1 MAKIP
6 MGNFGNA
13 MPEVVRT
20 QMPQRN
26 TGQLAQA
33 VGNLGQVFQNK
44 AIDRRQK
51 EDAADVSAKNAELY
65 NNQMAEKEGK
75 VKLDDVLT
83 TELSE
88 QITLLKN
95 DVANG
100 AMTADVA
107 NKNLQTWSQERFK
120 GLENDLPMHA
130 RLDLQ
135 NYWSQNVAKNATSF
149 LPLQLSAD
157 NKKGE
162 VLADRYLEIGTRM
175 DRKAGREYLESNLAT
190 LNRSE
195 AEKQAMLYKYESTR
209 DLQDIDGRITSAIE
223 NKDTASLQQLV
234 TEMDNGG
241 FGYTDGPTLQQKK
254 AQVQS
259 RIEAINKYHEV
270 EKNNREQLSGKL
282 LNGYV
287 DQVMTGR
294 ALDSD
299 YTNNI
304 ETSLKGTSQE
314 VEFNFYKSQSS
325 RFQRFANLSTPEQLK
340 GINEQKALMANSK
353 TSNAVLEEKILG
365 VYEEIYNRKKQT
377 ISDNPN
383 QAVREAGHETHQLTG
398 MELKTNPGSFAD
410 KAIENAVSQFSLK
423 DPNLAIKPIA
433 SEDLAEVKQSFE
445 GLSVDQKLSTIG
457 AFITKSKGVPN
468 GEKIW
473 KATLTQIGGAD
484 KTYLLAGI
492 AKAKSKK
499 INNDDLASTLINGKY
514 LVDKGGFVLPS
525 DLETTFR
532 ARYGNLSNYGAFAD
546 DLLQFKYAYAVVANR
561 DGIQHSKKDDISDA
575 TAMNKAF
582 ELATG
587 GVYVQ
592 EPDSWFG
599 SFKTS
604 GGGSFKSWKVPK
616 PYGMPDDRFEA
627 HLEKGYAGLSK
638 MSGYTV
644 AELKDLRLAPRIDR
658 NTNTVMYN
666 LLNERGLPLHSKDGK
681 KTQFII
687 FDGVTR

>member
-1 MAKIP
+1 MARIP

-13 MPEVVRT
+13 MPQVERI

-51 EDAADVSAKNAELY
+51 EDEADVSAKNAELY

-175 DRKAGREYLESNLAT
+175 DREAGAEYVKSNIQS
-190 LNRSE
+190 LNIPE
-195 AEKQAMLYKYESTR
+195 AQKQALIYKYQGAR

-254 AQVQS
+254 AQALS
-259 RIEAINKYHEV
+259 RIDAINKQVEV
-270 EKNNREQLSGKL
+270 EENKRLQLAGKAL
-282 LNGYV
+282 TEFKS
-287 DQVMTGR
+287 QVMTGR
-294 ALDSD
+294 ALDDD
-299 YTNNI
+299 YLQTMGAAVQ
-304 ETSLKGTSQE
+304 GTE
-314 VEFNFYKSQSS
+314 YEAEYNFYKSQSTN
-325 RFQRFANLSTPEQLK
+325 FQSFGRLSTAEMEKRVNQ
-340 GINEQKALMANSK
+340 QKAKMANSK
-353 TSNAVLEEKILG
+353 TADAVTEEKVLG
-365 VYEEIYNRKKQT
+365 VYESILNEKKQT
-377 ISDNPN
+377 IKDNPN
-383 QAVREAGHETHQLTG
+383 QAVREAGLQTHQLTG
-398 MELKTNPGSFAD
+398 MELKTNPGGFAEKVVD
-410 KAIENAVSQFSLK
+410 NAVSQVALK
-423 DPNLAIKPIA
+423 DPNLVIKPIA
-433 SEDLAEVKQSFE
+433 AEDLPEAKQAFDAM
-445 GLSVDQKLSTIG
+445 GVNQKLDFIG
-457 AFITKSKGVPN
+457 NLIQQSKGVPSGN
-468 GEKIW
+468 KIW
-473 KATLTQIGGAD
+473 SAALGQLGGGDLSYLMAGVARANNYRSRDGEDVAVAIVSGTQALKNKA
-484 KTYLLAGI
+484 
-492 AKAKSKK
+492 
-499 INNDDLASTLINGKY
+499 
-514 LVDKGGFVLPS
+514 LVMPK
-525 DLETTFR
+525 
-532 ARYGNLSNYGAFAD
+532 D
-546 DLLQFKYAYAVVANR
+546 DLLKAEFNKYVGSTVSGATANMSFAAFKSIYAHLSERNGY
-561 DGIQHSKKDDISDA
+561 QHKDKDDISKELTS
-575 TAMNKAF
+575 TALS
-582 ELATG
+582 LATG
-587 GVYVQ
+587 GVYEQGVKYGNQ
-592 EPDSWFG
+592 
-599 SFKTS
+599 KT
-604 GGGSFKSWKVPK
+604 WKVSK
-616 PYGMPDDRFEA
+616 PYGMDDDRFESI
-627 HLEKGYAGLSK
+627 LDTRYAAIAQKYQTSE
-638 MSGYTV
+638 
-644 AELKDLRLAPRIDR
+644 AELKDLRLRRESKNGPKGQIRYALI
-658 NTNTVMYN
+658 
-666 LLNERGLPLHSKDGK
+666 NERGTPL
-681 KTQFII
+681 FYMNMP
-687 FDGVTR
+687 DGVTK

>member
-1 MAKIP
+1 MARIP

-175 DRKAGREYLESNLAT
+175 DREAGAEYVKSNIQS
-190 LNRSE
+190 LNIPE
-195 AEKQAMLYKYESTR
+195 AQKQALIYKYQGAR

-254 AQVQS
+254 AQVLS
-259 RIEAINKYHEV
+259 RIDALNKQVEV
-270 EKNNREQLSGKL
+270 EENKRLQLAGKAL
-282 LNGYV
+282 TEFKS
-287 DQVMTGR
+287 QVMTGR
-294 ALDSD
+294 ALDDD
-299 YTNNI
+299 YLQNMGAAVQ
-304 ETSLKGTSQE
+304 GTE
-314 VEFNFYKSQSS
+314 YEAEYNFYKSQSTN
-325 RFQRFANLSTPEQLK
+325 FQSFGRLSTAEMEKRVNQ
-340 GINEQKALMANSK
+340 QKAKMANSK
-353 TSNAVLEEKILG
+353 TADAVTEEKVLG
-365 VYEEIYNRKKQT
+365 VYESILNEKKQT
-377 ISDNPN
+377 IKDNPN
-383 QAVREAGHETHQLTG
+383 QAVREAGLQTHQLTG
-398 MELKTNPGSFAD
+398 MELKTNPGGFAEKVVD
-410 KAIENAVSQFSLK
+410 NAVSQFALK
-423 DPNLAIKPIA
+423 DPNLVIKPIA
-433 SEDLAEVKQSFE
+433 AEDLVEAKQAFNDM
-445 GLSVDQKLSTIG
+445 GVNQKLDFIG
-457 AFITKSKGVPN
+457 NLIQQTKSVPKGN
-468 GEKIW
+468 TIW
-473 KATLTQIGGAD
+473 SATLGQLGGGDLSYLMAGVARANGYRSRDGEDVAVAIVSGTQAL
-484 KTYLLAGI
+484 KN
-492 AKAKSKK
+492 KQ
-499 INNDDLASTLINGKY
+499 LIMPK
-514 LVDKGGFVLPS
+514 
-525 DLETTFR
+525 
-532 ARYGNLSNYGAFAD
+532 D
-546 DLLQFKYAYAVVANR
+546 DLLKTKFNEYVGNSVSGETANMTYSTFKSIYAHLMERGNAQGGTNETIEPSIANAAL
-561 DGIQHSKKDDISDA
+561 S
-575 TAMNKAF
+575 M
-582 ELATG
+582 ATG
-587 GVYVQ
+587 GVYDQ
-592 EPDSWFG
+592 G
-599 SFKTS
+599 LKYGTGNKT
-604 GGGSFKSWKVPK
+604 WKVSK
-616 PYGMPDDRFEA
+616 PYGMDDDRFES
-627 HLEKGYAGLSK
+627 EVSKGYAAISQATGIS
-638 MSGYTV
+638 T
-644 AELKDLRLAPRIDR
+644 AELEDLRLRRSDKRSKKGEIQYD
-658 NTNTVMYN
+658 
-666 LLNERGLPLHSKDGK
+666 LINERGAPLQVG
-681 KTQFII
+681 
-687 FDGVTR
+687 GVMWRINMQGATK

>member
-1 MAKIP
+1 MALIP
-6 MGNFGNA
+6 KSQGRDVSRPVMQQHTP
-13 MPEVVRT
+13 M
-20 QMPQRN
+20 
-26 TGQLAQA
+26 TGLGSIGKA
-33 VGNLGQVFQNK
+33 VDG
-44 AIDRRQK
+44 IIEERRRK
-51 EDAADVSAKNAELY
+51 SDEADVSAKRAELY
-65 NNQMAEKEGK
+65 HNDLAEKEAK

-88 QITLLKN
+88 QVTLLKN

-100 AMTADVA
+100 AMNADVA
-107 NKNLQTWSQERFK
+107 NKTLQQWSEKRFK
-120 GLENDLPMHA
+120 DMEGELPGHA
-130 RLDLQ
+130 HQALSQ
-135 NYWSQNVAKNATSF
+135 HWSSNVSRNATTF

-175 DRKAGREYLESNLAT
+175 DREAGAEYVKSNIQS
-190 LNRSE
+190 LNIPE
-195 AEKQAMLYKYESTR
+195 AQKQALIYKYQGAR

-254 AQVQS
+254 AQALS
-259 RIEAINKYHEV
+259 RIDAINKQVEV
-270 EKNNREQLSGKL
+270 EENKRLQLAGKV
-282 LNGYV
+282 LN
-287 DQVMTGR
+287 DFKSQVLTGR
-294 ALDSD
+294 ALDDNYLASVGGAVV
-299 YTNNI
+299 
-304 ETSLKGTSQE
+304 GTE
-314 VEFNFYKSQSS
+314 HEAEYNFYKSQSTN
-325 RFQRFANLSTPEQLK
+325 FQSFGRLSTPEQLK
-340 GINEQKALMANSK
+340 RINAQKAAMKNSK
-353 TSNAVLEEKILG
+353 SSDPVTEEKILG
-365 VYEEIYNRKKQT
+365 VYESIYKTKMETNKN
-377 ISDNPN
+377 NPN
-383 QAVREAGHETHQLTG
+383 QAVREAGLETHSLSAG
-398 MELKTNPGSFAD
+398 EMKSNPKSFAA
-410 KAIENAVSQFSLK
+410 KAIDNGVSQLALK
-423 DPNLAIKPIA
+423 DPNIAVKPIA
-433 SEDLAEVKQSFE
+433 AEDLPEIKQALD
-445 GLSVDQKLSTIG
+445 GMGVNQKLDFIG
-457 AFITKSKGVPN
+457 NMITEAKGIPN

-473 KATLTQIGGAD
+473 KSALTQLGGAD
-484 KTYLLAGI
+484 RTYYLAGL
-492 AKAKSKK
+492 AKAKNKK
-499 INNDDLASTLINGKY
+499 INNDDLASTLINGKF
-514 LVDKGGFVLPS
+514 LVEKGGFVLPT
-525 DLETTFR
+525 DLESTFR
-532 ARYGNLSNYGAFAD
+532 ERYGNLSNYGAFAD
-546 DLLQFKYAYAVVANR
+546 DLTQFKYAYAVIANR
-561 DGIQHSKKDDISDA
+561 DGVQHSKKDDVPNA
-575 TAMNKAF
+575 TAINKAF

-666 LLNERGLPLHSKDGK
+666 LLNGRGLPLHSKDGK

>member
-175 DRKAGREYLESNLAT
+175 DREAGAEYVKSNIQS
-190 LNRSE
+190 LNIPE
-195 AEKQAMLYKYESTR
+195 AQKQALIYKYQGTR

-254 AQVQS
+254 AQALS
-259 RIEAINKYHEV
+259 RIDAINKQVEV
-270 EKNNREQLSGKL
+270 EENKRLQLAGKAMTEFKS
-282 LNGYV
+282 
-287 DQVMTGR
+287 QVMTGR
-294 ALDSD
+294 ALDDD
-299 YTNNI
+299 YLQTMGAAVQ
-304 ETSLKGTSQE
+304 GTE
-314 VEFNFYKSQSS
+314 YEAEYNFYKSQSTN
-325 RFQRFANLSTPEQLK
+325 FQSFGRLSTPEQLK
-340 GINEQKALMANSK
+340 RINAQKAAMKNSK
-353 TSNAVLEEKILG
+353 SSDPVTEEKILG
-365 VYEEIYNRKKQT
+365 VYESILNEKKQT
-377 ISDNPN
+377 IKDNPN
-383 QAVREAGHETHQLTG
+383 QAVREAGLQTHSLNG
-398 MELKTNPGSFAD
+398 GELKSNPKSFAA
-410 KAIENAVSQFSLK
+410 KAIENGVSQFALK
-423 DPNLAIKPIA
+423 DPNVVVKPIA
-433 SEDLAEVKQSFE
+433 AEDLPEAKKAFE
-445 GLSVDQKLSTIG
+445 SKSVNDKLNFIG
-457 AFITKSKGVPN
+457 ELINQSKGVPN
-468 GEKIW
+468 GSTIW
-473 KATLTQIGGAD
+473 SATLGQLGGGDLSYLMAGVARANNYRSRDGEDVAAAIVSGTQAL
-484 KTYLLAGI
+484 KN
-492 AKAKSKK
+492 KQ
-499 INNDDLASTLINGKY
+499 LI
-514 LVDKGGFVLPS
+514 LPK
-525 DLETTFR
+525 
-532 ARYGNLSNYGAFAD
+532 D
-546 DLLQFKYAYAVVANR
+546 DLLKAEFNKYVGSTVS
-561 DGIQHSKKDDISDA
+561 GA
-575 TAMNKAF
+575 TANMSYAAFKSIYAHLIERNNYIHDDNKTIDDDAKSF
-582 ELATG
+582 INTALSLATG
-587 GVYVQ
+587 GVYEQGVKYGNQ
-592 EPDSWFG
+592 
-599 SFKTS
+599 KT
-604 GGGSFKSWKVPK
+604 WKVSK
-616 PYGMPDDRFEA
+616 PYGMDDDRFERI
-627 HLEKGYAGLSK
+627 LDTRYAAISQK
-638 MSGYTV
+638 YQISES
-644 AELKDLRLAPRIDR
+644 ELKDLRLRRESQRGPKGQVRYALI
-658 NTNTVMYN
+658 
-666 LLNERGLPLHSKDGK
+666 NERGAPL
-681 KTQFII
+681 FYMNMP
-687 FDGVTR
+687 DGVTK

>member
-1 MAKIP
+1 MARIP

-175 DRKAGREYLESNLAT
+175 DREAGAEYVKSNIQS
-190 LNRSE
+190 LNIPE
-195 AEKQAMLYKYESTR
+195 AQKQALIYKYQGTR

-254 AQVQS
+254 AQALS
-259 RIEAINKYHEV
+259 RIDAINKQVEV
-270 EKNNREQLSGKL
+270 EENKRLQLAGKAMTEFKS
-282 LNGYV
+282 
-287 DQVMTGR
+287 QVMTGR
-294 ALDSD
+294 ALDDD
-299 YTNNI
+299 YLQNMGAAVQ
-304 ETSLKGTSQE
+304 GTE
-314 VEFNFYKSQSS
+314 YEAEYNFYKSQSTN
-325 RFQRFANLSTPEQLK
+325 FQSFGRLSTTDMEKRVNQ
-340 GINEQKALMANSK
+340 QKAKMANSK
-353 TSNAVLEEKILG
+353 TADAVTEEKILG
-365 VYEEIYNRKKQT
+365 VYESILNEKKQT
-377 ISDNPN
+377 IKDNPN
-383 QAVREAGHETHQLTG
+383 QAVREAGLQTHQLTG
-398 MELKTNPGSFAD
+398 MELKTNPAGFAEKVVD
-410 KAIENAVSQFSLK
+410 NAVSQVALK
-423 DPNLAIKPIA
+423 DPNLVIKPIA
-433 SEDLAEVKQSFE
+433 AEDLPEAKQAFDAM
-445 GLSVDQKLSTIG
+445 GVNQKLDFIG
-457 AFITKSKGVPN
+457 NLIQQTKSVPKGN
-468 GEKIW
+468 TIW
-473 KATLTQIGGAD
+473 SATLGQLGGGDLSYLMAGVARANNYRSRDGEDVAVAIVSGTQAL
-484 KTYLLAGI
+484 KN
-492 AKAKSKK
+492 KA
-499 INNDDLASTLINGKY
+499 
-514 LVDKGGFVLPS
+514 LVMPK
-525 DLETTFR
+525 
-532 ARYGNLSNYGAFAD
+532 D
-546 DLLQFKYAYAVVANR
+546 DLLKAEFNKYVGSTVSGATANMSFAAFKSIYAHLSERSGY
-561 DGIQHSKKDDISDA
+561 QHKDKDDISKELTS
-575 TAMNKAF
+575 TALS
-582 ELATG
+582 LATG
-587 GVYVQ
+587 GVYEQGVKYGNQ
-592 EPDSWFG
+592 
-599 SFKTS
+599 KT
-604 GGGSFKSWKVPK
+604 WKVSK
-616 PYGMPDDRFEA
+616 PYGMDDDRFESI
-627 HLEKGYAGLSK
+627 LDTRYAAIAQKYQTSE
-638 MSGYTV
+638 
-644 AELKDLRLAPRIDR
+644 AELKDLRLRRESQNGPKGQIRYALI
-658 NTNTVMYN
+658 
-666 LLNERGLPLHSKDGK
+666 NERGTPL
-681 KTQFII
+681 FYMNMP
-687 FDGVTR
+687 DGVTK

>member
-1 MAKIP
+1 MARIP

-175 DRKAGREYLESNLAT
+175 DREAGAEYVKSNIQS
-190 LNRSE
+190 LNIPE
-195 AEKQAMLYKYESTR
+195 AQKQALIYKYQGTR

-254 AQVQS
+254 AQVLS
-259 RIEAINKYHEV
+259 RIDALNKQVEV
-270 EKNNREQLSGKL
+270 EENKRLQLAGKAL
-282 LNGYV
+282 TEFKS
-287 DQVMTGR
+287 QVMTGR
-294 ALDSD
+294 ALDDD
-299 YTNNI
+299 YLQTMGAAVQ
-304 ETSLKGTSQE
+304 GTE
-314 VEFNFYKSQSS
+314 YEAEYNFYKSQSTN
-325 RFQRFANLSTPEQLK
+325 FQSFGRLSTAEMEKRVNQ
-340 GINEQKALMANSK
+340 QKAKMANSK
-353 TSNAVLEEKILG
+353 TADAVTEEKVLG
-365 VYEEIYNRKKQT
+365 VYESILNEKKQT
-377 ISDNPN
+377 IKDNPN
-383 QAVREAGHETHQLTG
+383 QAVREAGLETHSLNAG
-398 MELKTNPGSFAD
+398 ELKANPKSFAA
-410 KAIENAVSQFSLK
+410 KAIDNAVSQVALK
-423 DPNLAIKPIA
+423 DLNLVIKPIA
-433 SEDLAEVKQSFE
+433 AEDLPEAKQAFDAM
-445 GLSVDQKLSTIG
+445 GVNQKLDFIG
-457 AFITKSKGVPN
+457 NLIQQSKGVPSGN
-468 GEKIW
+468 KIW
-473 KATLTQIGGAD
+473 SATLGQLGGGD
-484 KTYLLAGI
+484 LSYLMAGV
-492 AKAKSKK
+492 ARA
-499 INNDDLASTLINGKY
+499 NNYRS
-514 LVDKGGFVLPS
+514 
-525 DLETTFR
+525 
-532 ARYGNLSNYGAFAD
+532 
-546 DLLQFKYAYAVVANR
+546 R
-561 DGIQHSKKDDISDA
+561 DGEDVAVAIVSGTQALKNKQLIMPKEELLKTKFNEYVGNTVSGA
-575 TAMNKAF
+575 TANMTYATYKSIYAHLMERNNAQGGTN
-582 ELATG
+582 ETIETSISNAALSMATG
-587 GVYVQ
+587 GVYEQ
-592 EPDSWFG
+592 G
-599 SFKTS
+599 LKYGT
-604 GGGSFKSWKVPK
+604 GNKKWKVSK
-616 PYGMPDDRFEA
+616 PYGMDDDRFEQI
-627 HLEKGYAGLSK
+627 LDTRYAAISQK
-638 MSGYTV
+638 YQISE
-644 AELKDLRLAPRIDR
+644 AALKDLRLRRERKSGPKGQIRYGLI
-658 NTNTVMYN
+658 
-666 LLNERGLPLHSKDGK
+666 NERGEALFYMNMP
-681 KTQFII
+681 
-687 FDGVTR
+687 DGVTK

>member
-175 DRKAGREYLESNLAT
+175 DREAGAEYVKSNIQS
-190 LNRSE
+190 LNIPE
-195 AEKQAMLYKYESTR
+195 AQKQALIYKYQGTR

-223 NKDTASLQQLV
+223 NKDTASLQQLI

-254 AQVQS
+254 AQVLS
-259 RIEAINKYHEV
+259 RIDALNKQAEV
-270 EKNNREQLSGKL
+270 EENKRLQLAGKAMTEFKS
-282 LNGYV
+282 
-287 DQVMTGR
+287 QVMTGR
-294 ALDSD
+294 ALDDD
-299 YTNNI
+299 YLQNMGAAVQ
-304 ETSLKGTSQE
+304 GTE
-314 VEFNFYKSQSS
+314 YEAEYNFYKSQSNN
-325 RFQRFANLSTPEQLK
+325 FQQFSNLSTTEQLK
-340 GINEQKALMANSK
+340 RINQQKAAMANSK
-353 TSNAVLEEKILG
+353 SADPATEEKILG
-365 VYEEIYNRKKQT
+365 VFESIHKEKTETLKN
-377 ISDNPN
+377 NPN
-383 QAVREAGHETHQLTG
+383 QAVREAGLETHSLNAG
-398 MELKTNPGSFAD
+398 ELKANPKSFAT
-410 KAIENAVSQFSLK
+410 KAIDNGVSQLALK
-423 DPNLAIKPIA
+423 DPNIVVKPIA
-433 SEDLAEVKQSFE
+433 AEDLPEIKQALDSM
-445 GLSVDQKLSTIG
+445 GVNQKLDFIG
-457 AFITKSKGVPN
+457 NMITEAKGIPN

-473 KATLTQIGGAD
+473 KSALTQLGGAD
-484 KTYLLAGI
+484 RTYYLAGL
-492 AKAKSKK
+492 AKAKNKK
-499 INNDDLASTLINGKY
+499 INNDDLASTLINGKF
-514 LVDKGGFVLPS
+514 LVEKGGFVLPT
-525 DLETTFR
+525 DLESTFR
-532 ARYGNLSNYGAFAD
+532 ERYGNLSNYGAFAD
-546 DLLQFKYAYAVVANR
+546 DLTQFKYAYAVIANR
-561 DGIQHSKKDDISDA
+561 DGVQHSKKDDVPNA
-575 TAMNKAF
+575 TAINKAF

-587 GVYVQ
+587 GIYIQ
-592 EPDSWFG
+592 ETDSWFG

-604 GGGSFKSWKVPK
+604 GGGSFKNWKVPK
-616 PYGMPDDRFEA
+616 PYGMSDDRFESQ
-627 HLEKGYAGLSK
+627 LEAGYAGLSK
-638 MSGYTV
+638 ISGHTV
-644 AELKDLRLAPRIDR
+644 SELKGFRLAPRIDR
-658 NTNTVMYN
+658 NSNTVMYN
-666 LLNERGLPLHSKDGK
+666 LLNERGQPLRSADGK

-687 FDGVTR
+687 FNGVTR

>member
-175 DRKAGREYLESNLAT
+175 DREAGAEYVKSNIQS
-190 LNRSE
+190 LNIPE
-195 AEKQAMLYKYESTR
+195 AQKQALIYKYQGTR

-234 TEMDNGG
+234 TEMDSGG

-254 AQVQS
+254 AQVLS
-259 RIEAINKYHEV
+259 RIDALNKQVEV
-270 EKNNREQLSGKL
+270 EENKRLQLAGKAL
-282 LNGYV
+282 TEFKS
-287 DQVMTGR
+287 QVMTGR
-294 ALDSD
+294 ALDDD
-299 YTNNI
+299 YLQTMGAAVQ
-304 ETSLKGTSQE
+304 GTE
-314 VEFNFYKSQSS
+314 YEAEYNFYKSQSTN
-325 RFQRFANLSTPEQLK
+325 FQSFGRLSTAEMEKRVNQ
-340 GINEQKALMANSK
+340 QKAKMANSK
-353 TSNAVLEEKILG
+353 TADAVTEEKVLG
-365 VYEEIYNRKKQT
+365 VYESILNEKKQT
-377 ISDNPN
+377 IKDNPN
-383 QAVREAGHETHQLTG
+383 QAVREAGLQTHQLTG
-398 MELKTNPGSFAD
+398 MELKTNPGGFAEKVVD
-410 KAIENAVSQFSLK
+410 NAVSQFALK
-423 DPNLAIKPIA
+423 DPNLVIKPIA
-433 SEDLAEVKQSFE
+433 AEDLVEAKQAFNDM
-445 GLSVDQKLSTIG
+445 GVNQKLDFIG
-457 AFITKSKGVPN
+457 NLIQQTKSVPKGN
-468 GEKIW
+468 TIW
-473 KATLTQIGGAD
+473 SATLGQLGGGDLSYLMAGVARANNYRSRDGEDVAIAIVSGTQAL
-484 KTYLLAGI
+484 KN
-492 AKAKSKK
+492 KA
-499 INNDDLASTLINGKY
+499 
-514 LVDKGGFVLPS
+514 LVMPK
-525 DLETTFR
+525 
-532 ARYGNLSNYGAFAD
+532 D
-546 DLLQFKYAYAVVANR
+546 DLLKAEFNKYVGSTVSGATANMSFAAFKSIYAHLSERNGY
-561 DGIQHSKKDDISDA
+561 QHKDKDDISKELTS
-575 TAMNKAF
+575 TALS
-582 ELATG
+582 LATG
-587 GVYVQ
+587 GVYEQGVKYGNQ
-592 EPDSWFG
+592 
-599 SFKTS
+599 KT
-604 GGGSFKSWKVPK
+604 WKVSK
-616 PYGMPDDRFEA
+616 PYGMDDDRFESI
-627 HLEKGYAGLSK
+627 LDTRYAAISQK
-638 MSGYTV
+638 YQISE
-644 AELKDLRLAPRIDR
+644 AALKDLRLRRERKSGPKGQIRYGLI
-658 NTNTVMYN
+658 
-666 LLNERGLPLHSKDGK
+666 NERGEALFYMNMP
-681 KTQFII
+681 
-687 FDGVTR
+687 DGVTK